1 MSGHC
6 TTRSILSDSVTYQE
20 TKHIDDFIYV
30 TKQLTSGSQ
39 SAGRRTQGKGQRS
52 HHKGSVNPYAHPAEG
67 ECGEIIVFC
76 GIIVFCVELLSFV
89 LCLSLCYAIVFMLFC
104 CFMLYCY
111 CVVLLLFVLS
121 YVLNVCTVPLPPG
134 VNPIAVD
141 KYININKV
149 LRLVL
154 YPTDAG
160 TDGRPSPRRG

>member
-1 MSGHC
+1 VSGHC

-76 GIIVFCVELLSFV
+76 GIIVFCVELLFFV
-89 LCLSLCYAIVFMLFC
+89 SNYCLLCCACHCVMLLSLCCSVVLCCTVIVLFC
-104 CFMLYCY
+104 YYLCCPMY
-111 CVVLLLFVLS
+111 
-121 YVLNVCTVPLPPG
+121 
-134 VNPIAVD
+134 
-141 KYININKV
+141 
-149 LRLVL
+149 
-154 YPTDAG
+154 
-160 TDGRPSPRRG
+160 